1 MANSEGSKAQQLLEA
16 IDGMLA
22 RSRRMLK
29 RRSLQAGEDEME
41 QAWAAF
47 FQRQGA
53 AFLALFA
60 QLQGEFAEAIT
71 EADWASRF
79 RAVSGATDE
88 FEALLVRLAGEA
100 MMAGAADGA
109 RAIGL
114 AVSFDLNNPRAVEYL
129 RRFGA
134 ELVTKIGEVTREQ
147 LRALIARGTSEGW
160 SYGKMAGEIAK
171 AFVGFTRKRG
181 RLIAITELGNAY
193 EFGNYWVIKGLQ
205 GQGLDMEKHWSTIG
219 DSRVSDGCEENQ
231 GDGWIP
237 LDQPHSSGHL
247 YPLRFP
253 GCRCDELYRRVSPAV
268 SY

>member
-1 MANSEGSKAQQLLEA
+1 MKGVEKLLEA
-16 IDGMLA
+16 IDKMLA
-22 RSRRMLK
+22 QSRRMLK
-29 RRSLQAGEDEME
+29 RRSLQAIEGEME

-53 AFLALFA
+53 AFLSLFA

-88 FEALLVRLAGEA
+88 FEALLIRLAGAA
-100 MMAGAADGA
+100 MLAGAADGA
-109 RAIGL
+109 RAIGM

-129 RRFGA
+129 RRYGA
-134 ELVTKIGEVTREQ
+134 ELVTKIGEETRER

-171 AFVGFTRKRG
+171 AFEGFTRKRG

-193 EFGNYWVIKGLQ
+193 EFGNFWVIKGLQ
-205 GQGLDMEKHWSTIG
+205 GQGLEMEKYWSTMG
-219 DSRVSDGCEENQ
+219 DERVSDLCRGNEA
-231 GDGWIP
+231 DDWIL
-237 LDQPHSSGHL
+237 LDQEHSSGHL
-247 YPLRFP
+247 HPLGHP
-253 GCRCDELYRRVSPAV
+253 ACRCDELYRRVNPQV
-268 SY
+268 SF